1 MTPCWKYRVVRRLTL
16 PGILVLLLGLLAG
29 CTPPDQ
35 PIVALSVQDG
45 RPVGVLVTCDGAF
58 SQLSVYED
66 GSYEGTGTST
76 RWHISGTPAQEVVEV
91 PLLGPPPQGW
101 ELHGSGETPA
111 AGGGGPEKTRPLT
124 ELRPGASY
132 GLGGWSSGDAITV
145 PFTIADF
152 DRIGPEQ
159 VLAPKDHRTTRI
171 MSRND
176 FLRTARMS
184 CD

>member
-1 MTPCWKYRVVRRLTL
+1 MRRLTL

-58 SQLSVYED
+58 SQLSVHED
-66 GSYEGTGTST
+66 DAYEGTGTST
-76 RWHISGTPAQEVVEV
+76 RWHISGRPAQEVVEV

-101 ELHGSGETPA
+101 DLHGSGETPA
-111 AGGGGPEKTRPLT
+111 AGGGGTEKTRPLT

-132 GLGGWSSGDAITV
+132 GLGGRSSGNAITV
-145 PFTIADF
+145 TFTIADF
-152 DRIGPEQ
+152 DRIGPDQ
-159 VLAPKDHRTTRI
+159 VLAPKDYRTTRV
-171 MSRND
+171 MTRND
-176 FLRTARMS
+176 FVRAARKS